1 MAVES
6 KDQQA
11 GQLNSAPPPLLFHH
25 IPKTA
30 GTSLNTLLGN
40 IFGDSNFIHLTVV
53 DDTTPAYLAALLDRP
68 AGPPACISGHIPLHR
83 TAAISQRITGFTF
96 LREPVDRLLSLFKF
110 SRKLPTQRYAHVGLP
125 ENYSLADF
133 LASRHPL
140 TIRHTDNGMCR
151 FLCGLPQ
158 YSDPS
163 QDIFWNCN
171 DDTELL
177 NAAIDNLDR
186 LVFGIFERLEESLAL
201 LGKSFAI
208 PFALA
213 MPHENSSGAYEDA
226 AEPAL
231 IARIIQRN
239 TLDLCLYREAQ
250 RRFAQRLAAPPA
262 VAYDYEDKTVF
273 RPAAGGQYP
282 VAGIPGRFGFFGAET
297 GGFAWLHSQVPTRI
311 FFAASPGLS
320 AFTLHAIT
328 VTPDYPLAGLTAMLN
343 GAPLPVAVAAPDG
356 LGRRLVHIGPFTA
369 GPGVNVL
376 GLTVPAFIPVR
387 SIHPGSLD
395 DRALGVA
402 IFRIDAV

>member
-1 MAVES
+1 MAIEA
-6 KDQQA
+6 KDPRTGLPQRA
-11 GQLNSAPPPLLFHH
+11 PPLLFHH

-53 DDTTPAYLAALLDRP
+53 DDSTPAYLAALLHRP

-83 TAAISQRITGFTF
+83 TAAITPQVTGFTF

-110 SRKLPTQRYAHVGLP
+110 SRKLPAQRYAHVGLR

-133 LASRHPL
+133 LDSRHPL
-140 TIRHTDNGMCR
+140 TIRHADNGMCR

-158 YSDPS
+158 YSDPG
-163 QDIFWNCN
+163 QDIFWNCG
-171 DDTELL
+171 DDDALL
-177 NAAIDNLDR
+177 NAAIRNLDR
-186 LVFGIFERLEESLAL
+186 LVFGIFERLADSLSL

-213 MPHENSSGAYEDA
+213 MPHENTSSPYDDA
-226 AEPAL
+226 IEPAL

-239 TLDLCLYREAQ
+239 TLDLCLYQEAS
-250 RRFAQRLAAPPA
+250 RRFAQRLAAPST

-282 VAGIPGRFGFFGAET
+282 VAGIPGRFGFFGAEA

-311 FFAASPGLS
+311 FFAPGAPLS
-320 AFTLHAIT
+320 AVILHAIT
-328 VTPDYPLAGLTAMLN
+328 ITPDYPLAGLTATLN
-343 GAPLPVAVAAPDG
+343 GAPLQVAVAAPDG
-356 LGRRLVHIGPFTA
+356 LGRRLVHIGPFTT

-376 GLTVPAFIPVR
+376 GLTAPAFIPVR
-387 SIHPGSLD
+387 SIHPGSPD